1 VLDTCADQ
9 HQTDRRSPSQPRATE
24 AGADGTDDSRP
35 GSDSVAQLA
44 WLPRMTSRRSSKME
58 TTLTKLAIM
67 TVQARVDLRV
77 TPRRRTNFSA

>member
-1 VLDTCADQ
+1 
-9 HQTDRRSPSQPRATE
+9 
-24 AGADGTDDSRP
+24 
-35 GSDSVAQLA
+35 
-44 WLPRMTSRRSSKME
+44 ME